1 MHFFLMS
8 ATHLPIV
15 RKNMLNKPS
24 DFAIFGAFEI
34 DETSVQWGI
43 GMEWTDDITLLF
55 LNYIRHKLYRIF
67 GPKAIE

>member
-1 MHFFLMS
+1 
-8 ATHLPIV
+8 
-15 RKNMLNKPS
+15 MLNKPS
-24 DFAIFGAFEI
+24 DFTIFGAFEI

-55 LNYIRHKLYRIF
+55 LNYIRHKLYRFF